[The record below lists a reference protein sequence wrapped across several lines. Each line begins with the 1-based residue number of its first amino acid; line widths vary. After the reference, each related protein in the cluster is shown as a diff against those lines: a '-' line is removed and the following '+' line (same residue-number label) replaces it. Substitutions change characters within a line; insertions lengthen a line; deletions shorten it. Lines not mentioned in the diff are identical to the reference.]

1 MRSSEKSVIRD
12 KDGGQ
17 KDKELVSDWYF
28 RQSRAVLSQRRG
40 FVIVRKK
47 ILEQIDSAKDD

>member
-47 ILEQIDSAKDD
+47 VLEQIDSAKDD